1 MVQRMNGRWA
11 VSAAVGVLCGYLSG
25 YVIGHTRTNY
35 AVVVRDGRA
44 SWFGSGPGAAAVV
57 AALIAVVVVV
67 VLGRFRARYLVAVAA
82 GLAGLAMVVAIA
94 ALQSAGTWS
103 EPWVLG
109 SVGAG
114 LLIAVAVIRPAAQTW
129 FVVGSVIAVLYGA
142 RIDESV
148 ELARR
153 YADYLPTRTVPDLPE
168 SWPLLVAA
176 VIALLAA
183 GFVVGRERIE
193 PVAGGRAVLVGAGIP
208 LVMGALIMVVGQLP
222 GNPSV
227 TVAVLA
233 VAGTVA
239 VSWWL
244 PRADALFVLTMLAVS
259 AAIAVDP
266 SMTGGPGRVGLSI
279 QVGVLALG
287 ALVAMVGRKAWSD
300 TASQAPEAT
309 DAGRWVPVAGIG
321 LLGLVTLS
329 GLAPVLFADAAFTD
343 VVFGYVL
350 PAAIGLAVGASL
362 PAGPLTV
369 IAVSVFPVVARLFE
383 NSRAAG
389 EVDTGWTAYAPDT
402 YAVATATELPI
413 IAATV
418 VIAGCA
424 LLAAR
429 RRPAP
434 ADTDQR

>member
-1 MVQRMNGRWA
+1 MNGRWA
-11 VSAAVGVLCGYLSG
+11 VSATVGVLCGYLSG

-94 ALQSAGTWS
+94 TLQSAGTWS

-109 SVGAG
+109 SIGAG
-114 LLIAVAVIRPAAQTW
+114 LLIAVAVIRPAAQVW

-148 ELARR
+148 ALARR

-176 VIALLAA
+176 VIALLTA

-193 PVAGGRAVLVGAGIP
+193 PVTGGRAVAVGAGIP

-244 PRADALFVLTMLAVS
+244 PRADAIFALTMLAVS

-266 SMTGGPGRVGLSI
+266 SVTVGPGRVGLSI
-279 QVGVLALG
+279 QVGVLVLG
-287 ALVAMVGRKAWSD
+287 ALVAMVARRAWSD
-300 TASQAPEAT
+300 TAGDAAAAT
-309 DAGRWVPVAGIG
+309 DGRWAPVACIG

-329 GLAPVLFADAAFTD
+329 GLAPVLFADATFTD
-343 VVFGYVL
+343 VVFRYVL

-383 NSRAAG
+383 NSRVAG
-389 EVDTGWTAYAPDT
+389 ELDTGWTAYVPDT
-402 YAVATATELPI
+402 YSVATDTELPI

-418 VIAGCA
+418 VILGCA

-434 ADTDQR
+434 VDTDQC

>member
-11 VSAAVGVLCGYLSG
+11 VSATVGVLCGYLSG

-94 ALQSAGTWS
+94 TLQSAGTWS

-109 SVGAG
+109 SIGAG
-114 LLIAVAVIRPAAQTW
+114 LLIAVAVIRPAAQVW

-148 ELARR
+148 ALARR

-176 VIALLAA
+176 VIALLTA

-193 PVAGGRAVLVGAGIP
+193 PVTGGRAVAVGAGIP

-244 PRADALFVLTMLAVS
+244 PRADAIFALTMLAVS

-266 SMTGGPGRVGLSI
+266 SVTVGPGRVGLSI
-279 QVGVLALG
+279 QVGVLVLG
-287 ALVAMVGRKAWSD
+287 ALVAMVARRAWSD
-300 TASQAPEAT
+300 TAGHAAAAT
-309 DAGRWVPVAGIG
+309 DGRWAPVACIG

-329 GLAPVLFADAAFTD
+329 GLAPVLFADATFTD
-343 VVFGYVL
+343 VVFRYVL

-383 NSRAAG
+383 NSRVAG
-389 EVDTGWTAYAPDT
+389 ELDTGWTAYVPDT
-402 YAVATATELPI
+402 YSVATDTELPI

-418 VIAGCA
+418 VILGCA

-434 ADTDQR
+434 VDTDQC